1 VSPKL
6 SVVAWIL
13 SGVLTKL
20 MDVLAPTS
28 CAGCGEPGPACC
40 ADCRAVWGSLREV
53 ARPPTAGLVPV
64 YALAAYRGVAR
75 RLVLAYKERGRR
87 DLAGSL
93 GAALAEAVPLLPDAG
108 QTAWL
113 VPVPSRRRAARVRGG
128 PHVQRLARCCARS
141 LTAAGRS
148 AAAAPVLEF
157 GPGVR
162 DSVGLDGP
170 QRAANLAG
178 RVGFRPV
185 EALPPGSPVVLLDDV
200 VTTGATA
207 AACTRVLAASG
218 LVVTA
223 VLALTAAG

>member
-1 VSPKL
+1 M
-6 SVVAWIL
+6 
-13 SGVLTKL
+13 KL

-40 ADCRAVWGSLREV
+40 VTCRAVWGSLREV

-87 DLAGSL
+87 DLASSL
-93 GAALAEAVPLLPDAG
+93 GAALAEAVPLLPGAG
-108 QTAWL
+108 RVAWL

-128 PHVQRLARCCARS
+128 PHVQRLAKCCVRS
-141 LTAAGRS
+141 LAGAGRP
-148 AAAAPVLEF
+148 AVLATVLEF
-157 GPGVR
+157 EAGVR
-162 DSVGLDGP
+162 DSVGLDRR
-170 QRAANLAG
+170 QREVNLAG
-178 RVGFRPV
+178 RIGFRLRGAP
-185 EALPPGSPVVLLDDV
+185 PPGTPVVLLDDV

-207 AACTRVLAASG
+207 AACTRALTASG